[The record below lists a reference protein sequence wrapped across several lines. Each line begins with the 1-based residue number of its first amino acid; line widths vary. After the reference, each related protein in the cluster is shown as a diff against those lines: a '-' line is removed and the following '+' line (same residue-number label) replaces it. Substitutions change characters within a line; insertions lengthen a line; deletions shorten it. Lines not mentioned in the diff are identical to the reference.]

1 MLNVFRV
8 NHFVYDMR
16 NPEMMDAFKK
26 DPEGEM
32 DRYHLNEDDKKPIR
46 EKNMQPLLD
55 AGINPNVLRSLCQAL
70 GIPPI
75 NLSPR
80 MSGSQRLEDLQKQLV
95 ASSGRPSAQ
104 GTAPEMT
111 PEEAQKRKRVKEIE
125 AELKLSDPM
134 ARARR

>member
-1 MLNVFRV
+1 
-8 NHFVYDMR
+8 
-16 NPEMMDAFKK
+16 MMEAFKK

-32 DRYHLNEDDKKPIR
+32 DRYYLSEEDKKPIR

-55 AGINPNVLRSLCQAL
+55 NGINPNILRSLCQAL

-95 ASSGRPSAQ
+95 ASSGQPQARGS
-104 GTAPEMT
+104 APELT
-111 PEEAQKRKRVKEIE
+111 PEEVLKKKRVKEIE
-125 AELKLSDPM
+125 TELKLSDPM
-134 ARARR
+134 ARVRR